1 LSGSCP
7 KNIGVLSLT
16 YIPEN
21 FLQIPSLESYLH
33 SYGHPDVP
41 KYLSFLGQLP
51 ASDPPTRQVTMH
63 SSKDSN
69 SFATVS
75 MGTSCKR
82 ASCDVGCAAA
92 ISGQG
97 ERWELGI
104 EAGLNN
110 VTRTTLSRSP
120 AYLGAEFYSRRASG
134 KFSRVDGV

>member
-1 LSGSCP
+1 
-7 KNIGVLSLT
+7 
-16 YIPEN
+16 
-21 FLQIPSLESYLH
+21 
-33 SYGHPDVP
+33 
-41 KYLSFLGQLP
+41 
-51 ASDPPTRQVTMH
+51 MH

-134 KFSRVDGV
+134 KFSRVDDWSMKRVFPGAASRAVQQPLTIPVCIRTHTNTPAGKCGQHPTMRRPSKDLLRRTIPGGGM